1 MPQNCLLPSSQ
12 QRRRKSDLKAYGW
25 SSRENCLFITTPYKT
40 DSIFGRFTA
49 NENVSSNE
57 QTTKQEHHPHI
68 SCLPRLT
75 VSPLFLIHMHLSPS
89 SLCQQSCFLTY
100 FPLTP
105 FIAAVVVSFYCLR
118 SALIQRCH
126 QYHWELTPVLCWVCW
141 SQLQPHPTWAQPLVS
156 SLRPP

>member
-1 MPQNCLLPSSQ
+1 MGEVQEKIACLLLPHTKQ
-12 QRRRKSDLKAYGW
+12 TQLLEDQ
-25 SSRENCLFITTPYKT
+25 
-40 DSIFGRFTA
+40 FTA
-49 NENVSSNE
+49 NENVSSDE
-57 QTTKQEHHPHI
+57 QTTKQEHLPHI

-89 SLCQQSCFLTY
+89 SLCQQGCFLTY

-126 QYHWELTPVLCWVCW
+126 QYHWELTPVLC
-141 SQLQPHPTWAQPLVS
+141 
-156 SLRPP
+156 